1 MYFKGENYMNLFQ
14 DIKGKNITHN
24 LSWLNEPSEW
34 SFSDRGLEINAPA
47 ASDFFNDAEVPSNT
61 NSAPYLFTKLKGDFD
76 ITTRIDIKMLEMFDS
91 GCIMVMADLNN
102 WAKLCYEN
110 WLSEP
115 SIVSVVTRTTS
126 DDCPS
131 LRIGETKPYLKIL
144 RSGNCFGF
152 HYSLNNINWTLIR
165 YFSMDVPEELKVG
178 VVAQAPT
185 GNGCKVSFEFLKIDI
200 KDIKSA
206 KFVNR

>member
-1 MYFKGENYMNLFQ
+1 MNLFQ
-14 DIKGKNITHN
+14 GIKEKNIPN
-24 LSWLNEPSEW
+24 SLSWLNEPITW
-34 SFSDRGLEINAPA
+34 TFNDKGLKIDAPA
-47 ASDFFNDAEVPSNT
+47 LSDFFNDAEGPNIT
-61 NSAPYLFTKLKGDFD
+61 NSAPYLFTKVKGDFD
-76 ITTRIDIKMLEMFDS
+76 ITTRIDIKMLEIFDS

-110 WLSEP
+110 WLNEP

-131 LRIGETKPYLKIL
+131 LRIGETRPYLKIL

-152 HYSLNNINWTLIR
+152 HYSLNNIDWTLIR

-185 GNGCKVSFEFLKIDI
+185 GKGCKVSFEFLKIDI
-200 KDIKSA
+200 REIKSA
-206 KFVNR
+206 KFVNC

>member
-1 MYFKGENYMNLFQ
+1 MDLFQ
-14 DIKGKNITHN
+14 NIEGKDITYN

-34 SFSDRGLEINAPA
+34 SFSNKGLEINAPA
-47 ASDFFNDAEVPSNT
+47 LSDFFNDAEGPSIT
-61 NSAPYLFTKLKGDFD
+61 NSAPYLYAKVKGDFD
-76 ITTRIDIKMLEMFDS
+76 LTTKIDIKMLGMFDS
-91 GCIMVMADLNN
+91 GCLLVMSDLDN

-110 WLSEP
+110 WLNEP
-115 SIVSVVTRTTS
+115 SIVSVVTRKTS

-152 HYSLNNINWTLIR
+152 HYSLNYVDWTLIR

-178 VVAQAPT
+178 VVAQSPI
-185 GNGCKVSFEFLKIDI
+185 GNGCKVGFEFLKIDI
-200 KDIKSA
+200 KTIKSA
-206 KFVNR
+206 KFVS